1 MSTRRIAAIAAISAL
16 VGLVVGAF
24 AASRYWL
31 DFNAQ
36 FMTSGLV
43 MRTQADLVTRVLV
56 LRQIRAGRSGDATKL
71 LEVLLDGDLISAGAL
86 ARDGHKFDANV
97 RRAVA
102 LELRAREMSGYEPA
116 DPNVRAAVQEAF
128 RLLPEG
134 VGASG
139 GQPGAAGDAR

>member
-43 MRTQADLVTRVLV
+43 LKTQADLVTRVFV
-56 LRQIRAGRSGDATKL
+56 LEHLRASRSEDATKL
-71 LEVLLDGDLISAGAL
+71 LEALLDGDLISAGAL
-86 ARDGHKFDANV
+86 ARDGHKFSASA

-102 LELRAREMSGYEPA
+102 VELRARQMSGYEPA

-134 VGASG
+134 VGAG
-139 GQPGAAGDAR
+139 GAQPGAAGDAR